1 MEKSKPILIIDLEEH
16 LMFTGDVV
24 SFFNLIR
31 VMNELISLSS
41 LTSLIHFTFLIRE
54 MSEEMKQ

>member
-1 MEKSKPILIIDLEEH
+1 MFDLEEH